1 MKEIRIL
8 ISYEERIKLMQNAER
23 LNLPLNNYLRIIV
36 KRELSK
42 KEEGR

>member
-8 ISYEERIKLMQNAER
+8 VSYEERIRLIQEAER
-23 LNLPLNNYLRIIV
+23 LNISLANYLRILI

-42 KEEGR
+42 KEEDR

>member
-8 ISYEERIKLMQNAER
+8 VSYKERIRLIQEAER
-23 LNLPLNNYLRIIV
+23 LNISLANYLRILI

-42 KEEGR
+42 KEEDR